1 MESIGVDYKEEGH
14 ELVRDRKE
22 PEISVELELSYQV
35 ESCENVVEC
44 HQNSERVFMHGNWG
58 SLVSDG
64 NLLENYGLLDRYY
77 LDLRWVVRLIL
88 NLLLL
93 GLMLLSLLLLPKVIG
108 WYLSSQLNGSHVVL
122 VVLLELHYMIN
133 PIKIQL
139 FYI

>member
-1 MESIGVDYKEEGH
+1 MESIGVDDKEECH

-58 SLVSDG
+58 SLMSDG
-64 NLLENYGLLDRYY
+64 NLLENYWLLNRYY
-77 LDLRWVVRLIL
+77 LLDLRWLVRLIL

-93 GLMLLSLLLLPKVIG
+93 GLKLLSLLLLPKVIG
-108 WYLSSQLNGSHVVL
+108 YRYLSSQ
-122 VVLLELHYMIN
+122 
-133 PIKIQL
+133 
-139 FYI
+139 